1 MSHRTPLALITAASF
16 AAAAHAQ
23 SVTWEY
29 LARQSTDANVA
40 GVPTAVW
47 VPGAFNNGCVD
58 DEGRVIVANLIQNA
72 DATLTNANQRVLMR
86 GIPGALNLIARN
98 GSPAL
103 AGAPAG
109 AVFNQLIAGAGVNGI
124 TTTFSTSASGYM
136 VVGGMLNG
144 GSVVHTAGPTQNNSA
159 MWLVGPD
166 GTASLM
172 GIVGMQAPGASAG
185 TYLTTN
191 FSSSNLSTA
200 TARVTNEGKF
210 LWYSATAGGDTVTS
224 GAAANNNGFFLLN
237 TGGPSSAQLVFRRGQ
252 VAPGL
257 TDGTY
262 LTALSSFSGIIN
274 ADSILC
280 TATLA
285 GGSTSTANDAAVLL
299 SIAGAPRIAVR
310 EGDGVYG
317 LAGLT
322 FSGTFTVNGRGL
334 ASDGRFV
341 FTATIAGPGVT
352 TSDDTVFCLYDPNGG
367 SRVLLR
373 EGDASAAWG
382 GGTFSNVNG
391 TGLAIT
397 STNRV
402 IFNAGLTVAGSAQ
415 NAMVDYDLAT
425 SAINVI
431 LRGGEQAAG
440 LAKGV
445 QYATN
450 YAGSSSPQINSKG
463 EMVVA
468 MPLQGAVTGG
478 TDDRALYAWSASTGL
493 RMLLQLGNTGLTGY
507 ALKSFS
513 PTGNAGQN
521 GNGGSTGL
529 SETGWFVT
537 NGSDANPDTP
547 TGTDYFVIRAR
558 VFGAANTCPGDF
570 NDDGQVDGQDLG
582 VLLSSWGSC
591 GPGACPADL
600 NDDGQVDG
608 LDLGLILSAWGACP

>member
-1 MSHRTPLALITAASF
+1 MSHRTPLSLVIAASF
-16 AAAAHAQ
+16 AATSHGQ
-23 SVTWEY
+23 SVTWEF
-29 LARQSTDANVA
+29 LARQSADADVA

-47 VPGAFNNGCVD
+47 VPGAFNNGCID
-58 DEGRVIVANLIQNA
+58 DEGRVIVANTIQNA
-72 DATLTNANQRVLMR
+72 DATLTNANQRVVMR
-86 GIPGALNLIARN
+86 GTPSGLNLIARN

-159 MWLVGPD
+159 MWLVGSD
-166 GTASLM
+166 GAASLM

-191 FSSSNLSTA
+191 FSSSNLSTS
-200 TARVTNEGKF
+200 TSRVTNEGKF
-210 LWYSATAGGDTVTS
+210 LWYSSTAGGDTVTS
-224 GAAANNNGFFLLN
+224 GAGANNNGFFLL
-237 TGGPSSAQLVFRRGQ
+237 TTSGPSSAQLVFRRGQ
-252 VAPGL
+252 PAPAL

-262 LTALSSFSGIIN
+262 LSALSSFSGIIN
-274 ADSILC
+274 ANSVLC

-285 GGSTSTANDAAVLL
+285 GGSTTTANDAAVLL
-299 SIAGAPRIAVR
+299 SISGSPRIAVR
-310 EGDGVYG
+310 EGDPVFG
-317 LAGLT
+317 LTGLT
-322 FSGTFTVNGRGL
+322 FTGTISVNGRGL
-334 ASDGRFV
+334 GADGRFV
-341 FTATIAGPGVT
+341 FTSTIAGAGVT
-352 TSDDTVFCLYDPNGG
+352 TADDLVFCLYDPNGG

-382 GGTFSNVNG
+382 GGTLSNINS

-397 STNRV
+397 STNHV
-402 IFNAGLTVAGSAQ
+402 IFNAGLLVGGAAQ
-415 NAMVDYDLAT
+415 NAMVDYDLGT

-440 LAKGV
+440 LASGV

-450 YAGSSSPQINSKG
+450 YAGSSSPMINAKG

-468 MPLQGAVTGG
+468 MPLQGAVTSG

-493 RMLLQLGNTGLTGY
+493 RMVLQLGQTGLTGY

-513 PTGNAGQN
+513 PIGNAGQN

-537 NGSDANPDTP
+537 NGSDANPDSA

-558 VFGAANTCPGDF
+558 VFGAANPCPADF
-570 NDDGQVDGQDLG
+570 NDDNNVGGDDLAVLLGSWGVCGTGSCVADIDLDGQVDGFDLSI
-582 VLLSSWGSC
+582 VLG
-591 GPGACPADL
+591 
-600 NDDGQVDG
+600 
-608 LDLGLILSAWGACP
+608 AWGACP